1 MVSIN
6 LDVALMAPAT
16 VKAFECRPPNTRRCP
31 SSGRHP
37 KPFADSDLPGLEAR
51 RLFDFIRDDVMVMT
65 NRKLQPS
72 YGSISGRQDFYFVAA
87 E

>member
-1 MVSIN
+1 
-6 LDVALMAPAT
+6 
-16 VKAFECRPPNTRRCP
+16 
-31 SSGRHP
+31 
-37 KPFADSDLPGLEAR
+37 
-51 RLFDFIRDDVMVMT
+51 MT